1 MLDVNSARQNETEE
15 EWVVKASFSPE
26 QLKIGIVNW

>member
-1 MLDVNSARQNETEE
+1 MLDVNSLRQNEMEE
-15 EWVVKASFSPE
+15 ASFSPE